1 MTRAFS
7 RLPHAPASRQ
17 PLSYAVSHGSTVL
30 KGLIISVPP
39 EGMHFSHPDDDRD
52 RTITPIRPMT
62 HENLFRE
69 PEPVSA
75 PRRREITATPQTTT
89 RHTAA

>member
-1 MTRAFS
+1 
-7 RLPHAPASRQ
+7 
-17 PLSYAVSHGSTVL
+17 
-30 KGLIISVPP
+30 
-39 EGMHFSHPDDDRD
+39 MHFSHPDDDRD